1 MYHYD
6 VEGRLIAESNQK
18 GEVLKEYLW
27 LDGELIAAAESGE
40 LFFAHRDYR
49 NQPCLVTDKDGLVI
63 WKAVSSP
70 FGAARVL
77 SPSRPD
83 FGKIAETPNQNTET
97 IGSFTLNL
105 RLPGQYFDAETGYH
119 YNGFR
124 DYSPELGR
132 YLQADPIGLNGGM
145 NLYAY
150 CGGDPV
156 NKADP
161 MGLADPGADIGDG
174 RVDETE
180 SIDDGWGDDDY
191 QEAIDEF
198 VRQSYR
204 SKHLK
209 DQWEVDPRY
218 ANLPL
223 EEYRRA
229 RNKVQIVSSDAFGI
243 PGLNH
248 VGVYDPW
255 SGKYFG
261 GTDGSSGV
269 PTAGVS
275 EAPDFVAKSPKTDVD
290 TSALGMTGQE
300 VVDSLSQL
308 SHIFNEGVYGIDINF
323 EFDSKT
329 GLPSITARRNIC
341 HDQLAA
347 GFEQLGLEYPET
359 AKGVVDFDDWLYE
372 VINQG
377 YRSILGSYG
386 IDPDEY

>member
-18 GEVLKEYLW
+18 GEVQKEYLW
-27 LDGELIAAAESGE
+27 LDGELIAAAEGGE

-156 NKADP
+156 NRKDER
-161 MGLADPGADIGDG
+161 GLGF
-174 RVDETE
+174 E
-180 SIDDGWGDDDY
+180 DDDY
-191 QEAIDEF
+191 QDSYGGWDNSGLDGMGDLDENDGASSSGGDNG
-198 VRQSYR
+198 VEVTVEVDTKKKAGPKKDYWEIAPPSTWKSPAHPTVESWGKDPLAAYR
-204 SKHLK
+204 S
-209 DQWEVDPRY
+209 
-218 ANLPL
+218 
-223 EEYRRA
+223 A
-229 RNKVQIVSSDAFGI
+229 RHSVQIVSSPAFRSLTGLDL
-243 PGLNH
+243 GLNH

-255 SGKYFG
+255 SGKYFD
-261 GTDGSSGV
+261 GTTGSKGKALPDV
-269 PTAGVS
+269 K
-275 EAPDFVAKSPKTDVD
+275 EAPDFVETSPKT
-290 TSALGMTGQE
+290 TMEITNGMTGEE
-300 VVDSLSQL
+300 VVQALSEME
-308 SHIFNEGVYGIDINF
+308 HIFNEGIYGYDFDINLVH
-323 EFDSKT
+323 DPVLGPRIAS
-329 GLPSITARRNIC
+329 ARRNIC

-347 GFEQLGLEYPET
+347 GFC
-359 AKGVVDFDDWLYE
+359 
-372 VINQG
+372 
-377 YRSILGSYG
+377 
-386 IDPDEY
+386 